1 MKNLLY
7 LPLLLISGSLPVGS
21 PDFINPT
28 GIYLLKGEVK
38 NNKII
43 GHSGELRV
51 RLLDSITVAIC
62 LYLSKGYP
70 GYESGAFTD
79 TLHYGDNTV
88 VYTPAGD
95 SSCSIYFAFDV
106 RTVEMFESLTDP
118 HSGCGFLPGVL
129 VPSIF
134 EKTSSD
140 IPVIQDFSP
149 RGSSAN

>member
-1 MKNLLY
+1 
-7 LPLLLISGSLPVGS
+7 
-21 PDFINPT
+21 
-28 GIYLLKGEVK
+28 
-38 NNKII
+38 
-43 GHSGELRV
+43 
-51 RLLDSITVAIC
+51 SITVAIC